1 MRLGID
7 FGTTNSAVAFFD
19 GSTLTTVEI
28 DPTTDPSNVLPSL
41 IYVDRQ
47 HEYFLGMDAMREY
60 AQRETGRAVR
70 WERKVIGEFEVM
82 VAGTGS
88 SPIVFMQ
95 EAAVLQD
102 EGSFGRLLQSV
113 KTALRDGNYQGTQIF
128 DRFYTLDELLYILL
142 QALKHRAEAYFGD
155 ICSEV
160 IMGRPVRFSQDDAL
174 DRRAEEILYKAARWA
189 GFERIGFRAEPLGAT
204 YLFHNSSEERKR
216 ILVFD
221 FGGGTLDFTIAE
233 VGANVRPEILATHG
247 VLVGG
252 DDLDRRLME
261 HLLKYFGAGSTYKNQ
276 PFPYDILDLLLYWQ
290 TMPEVSRPEYRDILY
305 DFREKGSNKR
315 AIHAL
320 EKLVN
325 NKLGFALFREIERVK
340 KELSSQNS
348 AVLSFKH
355 DPIQIKEVVTRP
367 LFERLIMPEVKKV
380 ETGLDEVLD
389 QAGISTDDIDIVL
402 RTGGS
407 SLIPI
412 FIQLLTKRF
421 STEKIRQMSPLTSIV
436 GGLAVIAH
444 DNQFTSPIYSDRY
457 VSEDSI
463 DSVIDNISIES
474 DQPYES
480 YLLHVGA
487 YCYSDQDTQFTR
499 IPVTLSR
506 LPTIRLPQSD
516 YQSSSATY
524 LQFELKHNSN
534 VYVAYTATAS
544 ELPEWLRQF
553 KDTGLDIQT
562 QDVWVGIKQFKLYYH
577 EFSAGKVILG
587 GTHAQ
592 GFLGKVGLNYMVLVQ
607 PLCD

>member
-7 FGTTNSAVAFFD
+7 FGTTNSAVAFYD
-19 GSTLTTVEI
+19 GNTLTTVEI
-28 DPTTDPSNVLPSL
+28 DLTTDPSTVLPSM

-60 AQRETGRAVR
+60 AQRETGRPVR

-102 EGSFGRLLQSV
+102 EGAFGRLLQSV

-142 QALKHRAEAYFGD
+142 QELKKRAEDHFGEK
-155 ICSEV
+155 CTEV
-160 IMGRPVRFSQDDAL
+160 IVGRPVRFSEDDDL

-189 GFERIGFRAEPLGAT
+189 GFERISFRAEPLGAT
-204 YLFHNSSEERKR
+204 YLYHNSSNERQR

-221 FGGGTLDFTIAE
+221 FGGGTLDFTVAE
-233 VGANVRPEILATHG
+233 VGAGIPPEILATHG

-261 HLLKYFGAGSTYKNQ
+261 HLLKYFGAGAKYKNQ

-325 NKLGFALFREIERVK
+325 NKLGFALFKEIEQVK
-340 KELSSQNS
+340 KELSTEYS
-348 AVLSFKH
+348 AVLSFEH
-355 DPIQIKEVVTRP
+355 DPIRIKEVITRP
-367 LFERLIMPEVKKV
+367 LFERLITPEVKKV
-380 ETGLDEVLD
+380 KAGLDEVL
-389 QAGISTDDIDIVL
+389 ARAEVSEKDIDIVL

-412 FIQLLTKRF
+412 FVDLLTDRF
-421 STEKIRQMSPLTSIV
+421 GENKIRQMSPLTSIV

-444 DNQFTSPIYSDRY
+444 DDKFQSPVYHERY
-457 VSEDSI
+457 VSDDGI
-463 DSVIDNISIES
+463 DTIVGNISIES
-474 DQPYES
+474 DQPFETH
-480 YLLHVGA
+480 LLQVGIH
-487 YCYSDQDTQFTR
+487 CYSDQDTVFTR

-506 LPTIRLPQSD
+506 LPFICLPQSD
-516 YQSSSATY
+516 YQSSSENY
-524 LQFELKHNSN
+524 LQFTLSREAT

-544 ELPEWLRQF
+544 ELPQWLRTF
-553 KDTGLDIQT
+553 SNTGLDIRT
-562 QDVWVGIKQFKLYYH
+562 QDVWVGIKQFTLYRCD
-577 EFSAGKVILG
+577 FPAGDVVLG
-587 GTHAQ
+587 GTQAE
-592 GFLGKVGLNYMVLVQ
+592 GYFGKVGLNYMVIIQ
-607 PLCD
+607 PFCP